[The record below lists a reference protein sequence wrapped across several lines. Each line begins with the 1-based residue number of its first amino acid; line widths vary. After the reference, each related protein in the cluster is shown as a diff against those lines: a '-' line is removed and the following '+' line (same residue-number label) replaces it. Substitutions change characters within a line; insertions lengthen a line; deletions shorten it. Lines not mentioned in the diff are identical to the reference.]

1 MKLKKFTT
9 EGTEGTEKKRFR
21 FIKSSVNSVVA
32 YSQGEY
38 YLINFSVFSVV
49 NLSQYIA

>member
-1 MKLKKFTT
+1 MKLKKST
-9 EGTEGTEKKRFR
+9 TEGTEKKRFR
-21 FIKSSVNSVVA
+21 FIKSYVNSVVA